1 MIPKILIFLTIIP
14 HLRFALES
22 SVFEWLA
29 PADSKAHF
37 SQARTS
43 DAMSSNVLYNAFL
56 FAALGLALC
65 YPDPEIARGF
75 AWLCLASYVTGTV
88 WDAATSR
95 ADGRDH
101 VFVVAVL
108 CLALFA
114 TTPEMAEAFA
124 IFGLACVMA
133 SALRYAW
140 IGMQLG
146 GLTNC
151 SIPAAL
157 ALTAVVGRL

>member
-14 HLRFALES
+14 HLRFALQS
-22 SVFEWLA
+22 SAFEWLA
-29 PADSKAHF
+29 PESGRVHF
-37 SQARTS
+37 RAATTS
-43 DAMSSNVLYNAFL
+43 DAVSSNVLYNAFL
-56 FAALGLALC
+56 FAALGLALV

-75 AWLCLASYVTGTV
+75 ARFRLASFVTGTV
-88 WDAATSR
+88 WDVVTSR

-101 VFVVAVL
+101 VFLVAVL
-108 CLALFA
+108 CVGLFG
-114 TTPEMAEAFA
+114 TTPEIAEAFSV
-124 IFGLACVMA
+124 FGLACAIA
-133 SALRYAW
+133 SGLRYAW

-157 ALTAVVGRL
+157 ALAAVVGRL